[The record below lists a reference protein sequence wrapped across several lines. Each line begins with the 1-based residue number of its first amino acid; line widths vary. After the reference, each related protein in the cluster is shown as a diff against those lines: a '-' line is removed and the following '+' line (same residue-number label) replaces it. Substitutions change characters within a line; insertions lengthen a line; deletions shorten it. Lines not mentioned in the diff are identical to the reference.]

1 MRRLTAHAD
10 MQMHQGTQAAS
21 MIQDGTIDLSF
32 LICTFHRED
41 QLVEAMHSVLQLEG
55 LADIRYE
62 ILVVDNSDEES
73 ARSAVEGFAASTSCA
88 HVRYV
93 AAHPPNISVA
103 RNAGVEAAAGT
114 FIAMIDDDM
123 KVRPDWLKAMLPMM
137 RDSAFDVLCGPVEAI
152 YADPALA
159 TRESRFFFHRD
170 APLPKGTE
178 LRVMGPRRTRS
189 FVPATSNG
197 VFRRETCFGQGLRFD
212 LRYGRTGGE
221 DVDLFCRLER
231 QGRRVG
237 WVPDAWTSEVVPPH
251 RCSVDYLERRAY
263 AGGQAFAAIHVR
275 NSRFPLLVAAK
286 VRVVAVLKLLVSV
299 VRARLMPPQSTADQR
314 TQSTRRAAIRGK
326 LSWREMMILYTG
338 EKHGLQ

>member
-237 WVPDAWTSEVVPPH
+237 WVPDPGPRKWCRRTAAASTISSAGPTRADRRSPPSMSATAGFPCWWPP
-251 RCSVDYLERRAY
+251 RFVSWPSCSCWCPSCALA
-263 AGGQAFAAIHVR
+263 
-275 NSRFPLLVAAK
+275 
-286 VRVVAVLKLLVSV
+286 
-299 VRARLMPPQSTADQR
+299 
-314 TQSTRRAAIRGK
+314 
-326 LSWREMMILYTG
+326 
-338 EKHGLQ
+338 